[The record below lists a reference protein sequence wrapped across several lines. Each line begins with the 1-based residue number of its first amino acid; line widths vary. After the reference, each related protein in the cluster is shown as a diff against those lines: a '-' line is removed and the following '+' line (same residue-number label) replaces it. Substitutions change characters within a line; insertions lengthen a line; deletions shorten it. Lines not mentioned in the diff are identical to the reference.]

1 MSVNRAAVATATTS
15 NVLVYNGTTTTTS
28 SSVFVSPCVVLSARH
43 SSSAPQTEEPASSSS
58 SQGFVSVLKL
68 NMLQQNPGAS
78 KKKRRV
84 GRGIGSSKGKTSG
97 RGHKGTKAR
106 SGGSV
111 PLFFEGGQ
119 TPFYKLLPKRGFTN
133 KRHKTDMVSLNVGTI
148 QDYIDMGRL
157 SLDNKNENNIPV
169 FNMKDLLDAGMFTTS
184 SVKHGIKLL
193 AEGKERLKT
202 PFKLEISRVSE
213 SAIDAVEAIGGEV
226 TTVHYNRL
234 ALRALLK
241 PHKFTA
247 NGMKTRTVMDRDDE
261 GGYGFEKEEGE
272 DATVRNNSKT
282 PRALPKFA
290 RPPPKWQPYYTS
302 WKNRGYLSVQAQ
314 MRKLISERPELED
327 KFARALGVD
336 NNSNKVEENQK

>member
-1 MSVNRAAVATATTS
+1 M
-15 NVLVYNGTTTTTS
+15 
-28 SSVFVSPCVVLSARH
+28 
-43 SSSAPQTEEPASSSS
+43 
-58 SQGFVSVLKL
+58 
-68 NMLQQNPGAS
+68 
-78 KKKRRV
+78 
-84 GRGIGSSKGKTSG
+84 
-97 RGHKGTKAR
+97 
-106 SGGSV
+106 

-133 KRHKTDMVSLNVGTI
+133 KRHKADMVSLNVGTI

-247 NGMKTRTVMDRDDE
+247 NGMKTMTATTTDRGVDGNDDDE
-261 GGYGFEKEEGE
+261 GGYGFQKEEGE

-327 KFARALGVD
+327 EFARALGVD
-336 NNSNKVEENQK
+336 NNNKEEEK

>member
-1 MSVNRAAVATATTS
+1 MLSSMLCRRATSAVAAVNRVAPA
-15 NVLVYNGTTTTTS
+15 TTTS
-28 SSVFVSPCVVLSARH
+28 SSVSSAVSSARH
-43 SSSAPQTEEPASSSS
+43 SSSAPQTEDPSSE
-58 SQGFVSVLKL
+58 SQEFVSVLKL
-68 NMLQQNPGAS
+68 NMLQQNPGAV

-133 KRHKTDMVSLNVGTI
+133 KRHKADMVSLNVGTI
-148 QDYIDMGRL
+148 QDYIDMVRL
-157 SLDNKNENNIPV
+157 SINNKTNDADNMPVLD
-169 FNMKDLLDAGMFTTS
+169 MKDLLDAGMFTTS

-193 AEGKERLKT
+193 AEGKERLRT
-202 PFKLEISRVSE
+202 PFRLEISRASE
-213 SAIDAVEAIGGEV
+213 SAIDAVEAIGGQI

-247 NGMKTRTVMDRDDE
+247 SASHNLDDE
-261 GGYGFEKEEGE
+261 GGYGFQSKE
-272 DATVRNNSKT
+272 VRNNSKT

-290 RPPPKWQPYYTS
+290 RPPPKWQPYYTN

-314 MRKLISERPELED
+314 MRKLLAERPELEEQ
-327 KFARALGVD
+327 FTRALANAEGGE
-336 NNSNKVEENQK
+336 KE

>member
-1 MSVNRAAVATATTS
+1 MLSSTLRRRATSVVGAANRAAQATAS
-15 NVLVYNGTTTTTS
+15 SGTTATA
-28 SSVFVSPCVVLSARH
+28 SSVSSAVPSARH
-43 SSSAPQTEEPASSSS
+43 SSSAPQTEDQSDS
-58 SQGFVSVLKL
+58 SQEFVSVLKL
-68 NMLQQNPGAS
+68 NMLQQNPGAV

-106 SGGSV
+106 AGGSV
-111 PLFFEGGQ
+111 PLTFEGGQ

-133 KRHKTDMVSLNVGTI
+133 KRHKADMVSLNIGTL

-157 SLDNKNENNIPV
+157 PV
-169 FNMKDLLDAGMFTTS
+169 DKTNDDSVPVWNMKDLLDAGMFTTS
-184 SVKHGIKLL
+184 SVKSGIKLL

-202 PFKLEISRVSE
+202 PFKLEISRASE

-247 NGMKTRTVMDRDDE
+247 GDMTATDDE
-261 GGYGFEKEEGE
+261 GGYGFQSE
-272 DATVRNNSKT
+272 DVVVRNNSKT
-282 PRALPKFA
+282 PKALPKFA
-290 RPPPKWQPYYTS
+290 RPPPKWQPYYTN
-302 WKNRGYLSVQAQ
+302 WNNRGYLSVQAQ
-314 MRKLISERPELED
+314 MRKLLAERPELEEKFTQALANAKGD
-327 KFARALGVD
+327 K
-336 NNSNKVEENQK
+336 KE